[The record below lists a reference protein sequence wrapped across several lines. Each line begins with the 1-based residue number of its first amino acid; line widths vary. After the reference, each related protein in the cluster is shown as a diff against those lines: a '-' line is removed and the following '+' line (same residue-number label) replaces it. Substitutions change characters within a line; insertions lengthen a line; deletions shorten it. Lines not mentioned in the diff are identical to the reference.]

1 MSSLNSW
8 IYIDYKKNIWKFSQ
22 NNNKELCCNI
32 MFVEGKWT
40 KEILIDKD
48 VLEFAVYIEEDGKI
62 HIVYS
67 SVNKEIKYCTLKENQ
82 WIGRILYS
90 MDNDEF
96 EIRSL
101 KFYLIG
107 DEMHIFY
114 LLIES
119 NGSNHGVLMH
129 SIWDGIDANTTK
141 LLDIILIPNE
151 KENYIIKVDKES
163 NIDVL
168 FITYEGKD
176 ITLNYCGY
184 KNQKWTLVK
193 RLYRIQGHDI
203 EFEMLNDQQEMH
215 ILNKHKEGASYYL
228 DHVRVELTGD
238 IQKFR
243 ICESREELAEPLL
256 FQLSDRLYSCWLGE
270 NRIFYSVFNGEN
282 WSGPTYFNRGNEYKV
297 EKYHFYMAGDKETP
311 IKEREVYGTSEV
323 NLSLLYPSQFVTSR
337 KQLLKCEV
345 NQAKDNQCYANQFDV
360 PQKVEALQN
369 LKLQLYQEKS
379 ENKQLKKTIDALSKQ
394 LQKKQSFIDL
404 YKEKI
409 SKILEQKQ
417 NSDENCDMFM
427 ELQQKMQ
434 KELGYIK
441 RQLSEEKNYKESI
454 QNKLKEI
461 EEENVIIRQ
470 QIEKITEE
478 KNKLM
483 SELELEK
490 NKSLVERLLKSRY

>member
-8 IYIDYKKNIWKFSQ
+8 IYVDYKKNIWKFSQ
-22 NNNKELCCNI
+22 NDNKELCCNI
-32 MFVEGKWT
+32 MFIEGKWT

-67 SVNKEIKYCTLKENQ
+67 SVNGEIKYCTLKDNQ

-90 MDNDEF
+90 IDNDEF

-101 KFYLIG
+101 KFYIIG
-107 DEMHIFY
+107 NEMHIFY

-119 NGSNHGVLMH
+119 NGSNRGVLMH
-129 SIWDGIDANTTK
+129 SIWNGIDANTTK
-141 LLDIILIPNE
+141 LLNIILIPNE

-176 ITLNYCGY
+176 ITLNYCSY
-184 KNQKWTLVK
+184 QNKKWTLVK
-193 RLYRIQGHDI
+193 RLYCIQGHDI
-203 EFEMLNDQQEMH
+203 EFEMLNDQQDMH
-215 ILNKHKEGASYYL
+215 ILNKHKEGSSYYL
-228 DHVRVELTGD
+228 DHVRVELNGE

-243 ICESREELAEPLL
+243 ICESREELLEPLL
-256 FQLSDRLYSCWLGE
+256 FQLNDSLYSCWLGE
-270 NRIFYSVFNGEN
+270 NRIFYSAYNGIN

-297 EKYHFYMAGDKETP
+297 EKYHFYMADDKETS
-311 IKEREVYGTSEV
+311 IKEREVYGTSEI
-323 NLSLLYPSQFVTSR
+323 NLSLLIPSQFVTSG
-337 KQLLKCEV
+337 KQLMKCEV
-345 NQAKDNQCYANQFDV
+345 NQAKENQRHANQFDA
-360 PQKVEALQN
+360 PQKVEVLQA

-379 ENKQLKKTIDALSKQ
+379 ENKQLKKTIDSLSMQ
-394 LQKKQSFIDL
+394 LQKKQNFIGS

-409 SKILEQKQ
+409 NKILEQKQ

-441 RQLSEEKNYKESI
+441 QQLLEEKKYKENI
-454 QNKLKEI
+454 ENKLKEI
-461 EEENVIIRQ
+461 EEEKAIMRQ
-470 QIEKITEE
+470 QFERITEE
-478 KNKLM
+478 RNQLIN
-483 SELELEK
+483 ELELEK